1 MKTKLYS
8 PYQLSKMSDAAINK
22 AYSQLRSV
30 ANKRLSR
37 LEAQGLNMT
46 ARTGYKFPTIK
57 EIEQSSRA
65 TVASE
70 LADVSKFLRDERT
83 TVRGEK
89 KFLSDFQ
96 ELMTDKGYG
105 DLVETPDE
113 IYRTLEFLEEIR
125 EQHKDKV
132 LPSGD
137 ALDALQEAERLN
149 IPKDK
154 LIQNIDLFVS
164 NLEDLKSVRPSK
176 GGAEFSSRRMNNLI
190 RRWTK

>member
-1 MKTKLYS
+1 MAKLYS
-8 PYQLSKMSDAAINK
+8 PYQLSKMSDAAIRK
-22 AYSQLRSV
+22 AYSELRSV
-30 ANKRLSR
+30 ANKRLGR

-46 ARTGYKFPTIK
+46 ARTGYRFPTIK
-57 EIEQSSRA
+57 SIEESSRS

-89 KFLSDFQ
+89 KFLNDFQ
-96 ELMTDKGYG
+96 EMMTDKGYA

-113 IYRTLEFLEEIR
+113 IYKTIEFLEDLR
-125 EQHKDKV
+125 EAHKDKI

-149 IPKDK
+149 ISKDK
-154 LIQNIDLFVS
+154 LLDNIDFFVS
-164 NLEDLKSVRPSK
+164 HLDELKNVKPSK
-176 GGAEFSSRRMNNLI
+176 GGAEFSSRRLNNLI
-190 RRWTK
+190 RKWEK

>member
-1 MKTKLYS
+1 MKSKLYS
-8 PYQLSKMSDAAINK
+8 PYQLSKMSDSEIRK
-22 AYSQLRSV
+22 AYSELRSI

-37 LEAQGLNMT
+37 LQEQNLNVT
-46 ARTGYKFPTIK
+46 ARTGYRFPTIAK
-57 EIEQSSRA
+57 IEESSRA

-96 ELMTDKGYG
+96 EMMIDKGYS

-113 IYRTLEFLEEIR
+113 IYKTIQFLEELR
-125 EQHKDKV
+125 ELHKDKI

-149 IPKDK
+149 IPRDK
-154 LIQNIDLFVS
+154 LYANIEIFVAHLDELQNV
-164 NLEDLKSVRPSK
+164 KPSK
-176 GGAEFSSRRMNNLI
+176 GGIEFSSRRINNLI
-190 RRWTK
+190 RKWER